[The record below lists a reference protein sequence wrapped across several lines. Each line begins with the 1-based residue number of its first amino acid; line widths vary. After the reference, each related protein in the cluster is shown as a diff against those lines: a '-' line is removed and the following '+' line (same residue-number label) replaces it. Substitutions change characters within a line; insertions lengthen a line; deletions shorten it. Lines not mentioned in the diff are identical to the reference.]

1 MKRLLIAALI
11 MTGCSTTNLT
21 GNLIDNR
28 TIKTATL
35 DGRKSFDPDGRI
47 VSQRWRQISGNGT
60 IISPNSLVTL
70 VKVKT
75 SGTYELTV
83 WDNDGA
89 TGKDTMTIIR

>member
-1 MKRLLIAALI
+1 MKRLLLAALI
-11 MTGCSTTNLT
+11 MTGCGTTK
-21 GNLIDNR
+21 LIDTSSR
-28 TIKTATL
+28 TVKLITL

-70 VKVKT
+70 VKIKT

-89 TGKDTMTIIR
+89 TGKDTMAIIK